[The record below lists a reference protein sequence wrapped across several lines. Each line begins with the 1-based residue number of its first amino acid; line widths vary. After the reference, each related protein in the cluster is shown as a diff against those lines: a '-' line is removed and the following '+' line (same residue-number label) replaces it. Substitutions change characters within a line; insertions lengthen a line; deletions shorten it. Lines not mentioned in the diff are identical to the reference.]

1 MRDPKG
7 FLTLRRTTPGRQAV
21 EERVRHWREFYG
33 PVPEASVRAQGAR
46 CMDCG
51 VPFCQ
56 GDTGCPVRN
65 VIPEWNDLVS
75 RGEWRSALDSLQATN
90 NFPELTGR
98 LCPAPCESACVLGLV
113 NEPVAIRHIE
123 QTIADRGFAEGWVVP
138 RPPRRATGFSV
149 AVIGSGPAGLA
160 AAQQLRRSGHDVV
173 VFEKDERVGGLLRYG
188 IPEFKLEKSVLQL
201 RVDQLEAE
209 GVQFR
214 TGISVGEDI
223 AVDELRT
230 QFDAVCVATGAGA
243 ARDLDVPGRELSGIH
258 LAMDFLVAQNRRLE
272 IAQLSDRAPDT
283 GYRIPDT
290 GYRTP
295 GTGYRVPDAD
305 IDARDRRVVII
316 GGGDTGSDCAGT
328 CVRQGARSVRQFEL
342 LPQPPAGRAAT
353 TPWPLWP
360 MQLRTSHAHE
370 EGCDREWSVATTA
383 FSGENGRVQKLHGA
397 RLERRVFAD
406 GRTDFARMAGTEF
419 ELDADL
425 VLLAMGF
432 TGPVKSQLLVDL
444 GVELDARG
452 NIATDHAHRTSVP
465 GVFSAGDARRGASLI
480 VWAIREG
487 RDAAEAINAWLSNPG
502 NNRQLPQMLGGVIER
517 SG

>member
-7 FLTLRRTTPGRQAV
+7 FLTLRRATPERQAI
-21 EERVRHWREFYG
+21 EERVRHWGEFYC
-33 PVPEASVRAQGAR
+33 PVPESAVRTQATR

-65 VIPEWNDLVS
+65 VIPEWNELVS
-75 RGEWRSALDSLQATN
+75 RGEWREALESLHATN

-123 QTIADRGFAEGWVVP
+123 QTIADRGFAEGWIVP
-138 RPPRRATGFSV
+138 RAPRRESGFAV

-160 AAQQLRRSGHDVV
+160 AAQQLRRFGHSVV
-173 VFEKDERVGGLLRYG
+173 VFEKHDRPGGLLRYG
-188 IPEFKLEKSVLQL
+188 IPDFKLEKSVLDL
-201 RVDQLEAE
+201 RLSQLEAE

-214 TGISVGEDI
+214 TGIDVGVELT
-223 AVDELRT
+223 VDELRSE
-230 QFDAVCVATGAGA
+230 FDAVCMATGAGM
-243 ARDLDVPGRELSGIH
+243 ARELNIPGRELAGVH
-258 LAMDFLVAQNRRLE
+258 LAMDFLTSQNRKL
-272 IAQLSDRAPDT
+272 AQDARSDT
-283 GYRIPDT
+283 
-290 GYRTP
+290 
-295 GTGYRVPDAD
+295 D
-305 IDARDRRVVII
+305 IDAGDKNVIII

-328 CVRQGARSVRQFEL
+328 CLRQGARSVRQFEL
-342 LPQPPAGRAAT
+342 LPQPPINRAAT

-383 FSGENGRVQKLHGA
+383 FSGDNGRVQRIHAVKLEMQ
-397 RLERRVFAD
+397 RSTD
-406 GRTDFARMAGTEF
+406 GSAEFVELPETAF
-419 ELDADL
+419 ELEADL

-432 TGPVKSQLLVDL
+432 TGPVKSRLLTDL
-444 GVELDARG
+444 SLELDSRG
-452 NIATDHAHRTSVP
+452 NIATDGAHRTAVE
-465 GVFSAGDARRGASLI
+465 GVFAAGDAHRGASLI

-487 RDAAEAINAWLSNPG
+487 RDAAESIDRW
-502 NNRQLPQMLGGVIER
+502 LGGDKLVR
-517 SG
+517 DVL

>member
-1 MRDPKG
+1 MADPKG
-7 FLTLRRTTPGRQAV
+7 FLTLRRATPERQAV
-21 EERVRHWREFYG
+21 DERVHHWGEFYR
-33 PVPEASVRAQGAR
+33 PAPESAVQTQAAR

-65 VIPEWNDLVS
+65 IIPEWNDLVH
-75 RGEWRSALDSLQATN
+75 RGEWREALESLHATN

-123 QTIADRGFAEGWVVP
+123 QTIADRGFAEGWVVA
-138 RPPRRATGFSV
+138 RPPRRISGFSV

-160 AAQQLRRSGHDVV
+160 AAQQLRRAGHTVV
-173 VFEKDERVGGLLRYG
+173 VFEKDARVGGLLRYG
-188 IPEFKLEKSVLQL
+188 IPEFKLEKSVLEL
-201 RVDQLEAE
+201 RLAQLEAE
-209 GVQFR
+209 GVRFR
-214 TGISVGEDI
+214 TGIDVGEEI
-223 AVDELRT
+223 TAGELRAE
-230 QFDAVCVATGAGA
+230 FDAVCVATGAGA
-243 ARDLDVPGRELSGIH
+243 ARDLDVPGRGLAGVH
-258 LAMDFLVAQNRRLE
+258 LAMDFLTSQNRRLE
-272 IAQLSDRAPDT
+272 GDAIFET
-283 GYRIPDT
+283 G
-290 GYRTP
+290 
-295 GTGYRVPDAD
+295 

-342 LPQPPAGRAAT
+342 LPQPPRDRAAS

-370 EGCDREWSVATTA
+370 EGCNREWSVATTA
-383 FSGENGRVQKLHGA
+383 FSGENDSVRRIHAV
-397 RLERRVFAD
+397 RLERRSFAD
-406 GRTDFARMAGTEF
+406 GHTEYSQLPGSDF
-419 ELDADL
+419 ELEADM

-432 TGPVKSQLLVDL
+432 TGPVKSRLLADL
-444 GVELDARG
+444 GIELDSRG
-452 NIATDHAHRTSVP
+452 NIATDGAHRTSVP

-487 RDAAEAINAWLSNPG
+487 RDAAESINEWL
-502 NNRQLPQMLGGVIER
+502 LEGGAA
-517 SG
+517 G